1 MTEKHS
7 LITTAYLIRR
17 NNFLSL
23 QMEKQTSIYT
33 TQFWLLCFSNF
44 LFSASFQM
52 MIPELPDYL
61 KEMGGKEYIGYIIA
75 LFTLTAGFARPF
87 SGKLTDTI
95 GRVPIMALGS
105 IVCFVCS
112 GVYPFVHTVFGFLL
126 LRFLHGFST
135 GTKPTATSAFVA
147 DTTPEDRRGE
157 AQGML
162 GIFTATGMSIGP
174 MIGSYLVLWTSMNF
188 MFFTSSAFALFSILI
203 LLNMKETLPEDQK
216 QPFSFK
222 LLKIGWAD
230 VFEPRVFPAFLV
242 MLLVSFSSGVVLT
255 LISDQTKLLGMTNK
269 GIFFTIYTVASLVVR
284 LFFAKSSDKYGRI
297 PILMISSGILIV
309 SMMLCAFTTSIW
321 IFVLAAILFGF
332 SWGFNTPTLMAWTVD
347 LSHENFRGRAIA
359 TTYIALEAGIGIG
372 ALVAGYLYKGIIENI
387 AISYYLSALCALIS
401 LVYLWKK
408 LVENKNENLNLSEN

>member
-1 MTEKHS
+1 
-7 LITTAYLIRR
+7 
-17 NNFLSL
+17 
-23 QMEKQTSIYT
+23 MEKQTSIYT
-33 TQFWLLCFSNF
+33 SQFWLLCFSNF

-61 KEMGGKEYIGYIIA
+61 SDMGGKEYIGYIIA

-112 GVYPFVHTVFGFLL
+112 GIYPFVHTVFGFLL

-147 DTTPEDRRGE
+147 DITPEDRRGE
-157 AQGML
+157 AQGVL

-174 MIGSYLVLWTSMNF
+174 SIGSYLANNFTMNM
-188 MFFTSSAFALFSILI
+188 MFFTSSAFALMSISI
-203 LLNMKETLPEDQK
+203 LLNMKETLPKTQK

-222 LLKIGWAD
+222 LFKIGWVD

-242 MLLVSFSSGVVLT
+242 MLLISFSSGVILT
-255 LISDQTKLLGMTNK
+255 SIADQTKLLGISNK
-269 GIFFTIYTVASLVVR
+269 GIFFTIYTISSLVIR
-284 LFFAKSSDKYGRI
+284 LFFNKTSDRIGRI
-297 PILMISSGILIV
+297 PVLMISSGILLI
-309 SMMLCAFTTSIW
+309 SMILCASTTSIW
-321 IFVLAAILFGF
+321 VFVLAAILFGF

-347 LSHENFRGRAIA
+347 LSHENYRGRAIA

-372 ALVAGYLYKGIIENI
+372 ALVAGHFYKGIVENI
-387 AISYYLSALCALIS
+387 AISYYLSAFFALVS
-401 LVYLWKK
+401 LVYLWRKRSEVS
-408 LVENKNENLNLSEN
+408 LILLNNEGAK

>member
-1 MTEKHS
+1 
-7 LITTAYLIRR
+7 
-17 NNFLSL
+17 
-23 QMEKQTSIYT
+23 MEKQTSIYT
-33 TQFWLLCFSNF
+33 SQFWLLCVSNF

-61 KEMGGKEYIGYIIA
+61 SGLGGKEYIGYIIA

-112 GVYPFVHTVFGFLL
+112 GIYPFVHTVFGFLL

-147 DTTPEDRRGE
+147 DITPEDRRGE
-157 AQGML
+157 AQGVL

-174 MIGSYLVLWTSMNF
+174 SIGSYLANNFTMNI
-188 MFFTSSAFALFSILI
+188 MFFTSSAFALMSILI
-203 LLNMKETLPEDQK
+203 LLNMKETLPKTQK

-222 LLKIGWAD
+222 LFKIGWVD
-230 VFEPRVFPAFLV
+230 VFEPRVLPAFLV
-242 MLLVSFSSGVVLT
+242 MLLVSFSSGVILT
-255 LISDQTKLLGMTNK
+255 LIADQTKLLGISNK
-269 GIFFTIYTVASLVVR
+269 GIFFTIYTIASLIIR
-284 LFFAKSSDKYGRI
+284 LFFNKTSDRIGRI
-297 PILMISSGILIV
+297 PVLMISSGILLI
-309 SMMLCAFTTSIW
+309 SMILCASTSSIW

-347 LSHENFRGRAIA
+347 LSHENYRGRAIA

-372 ALVAGYLYKGIIENI
+372 ALVAGYFYKGIIENI
-387 AISYYLSALCALIS
+387 AISYYLSAFLALIS
-401 LVYLWKK
+401 LLYLWKK
-408 LVENKNENLNLSEN
+408 LSESRTELIESQNQNELI

>member
-1 MTEKHS
+1 
-7 LITTAYLIRR
+7 
-17 NNFLSL
+17 
-23 QMEKQTSIYT
+23 MEKQTSIYT
-33 TQFWLLCFSNF
+33 SQFWLLCVSNF

-61 KEMGGKEYIGYIIA
+61 SDMGGKEYIGYIIA

-147 DTTPEDRRGE
+147 DITPEDHRGE
-157 AQGML
+157 AQGVL

-174 MIGSYLVLWTSMNF
+174 SIGSYLANNFTMNM
-188 MFFTSSAFALFSILI
+188 MFFTSSAFALMSILI
-203 LLNMKETLPEDQK
+203 LLNMKETLPKAQK

-222 LLKIGWAD
+222 LFRIGWVD

-242 MLLVSFSSGVVLT
+242 MLLVSFSSGVILT
-255 LISDQTKLLGMTNK
+255 LIADQTKLLGITNK
-269 GIFFTIYTVASLVVR
+269 GIFFTIYTIASLVIR
-284 LFFAKSSDKYGRI
+284 LFFNKTSDRIGRI
-297 PILMISSGILIV
+297 PVLMISSGILLI
-309 SMMLCAFTTSIW
+309 SMILCASTSSI
-321 IFVLAAILFGF
+321 
-332 SWGFNTPTLMAWTVD
+332 
-347 LSHENFRGRAIA
+347 
-359 TTYIALEAGIGIG
+359 
-372 ALVAGYLYKGIIENI
+372 
-387 AISYYLSALCALIS
+387 
-401 LVYLWKK
+401 
-408 LVENKNENLNLSEN
+408 

>member
-1 MTEKHS
+1 
-7 LITTAYLIRR
+7 
-17 NNFLSL
+17 
-23 QMEKQTSIYT
+23 
-33 TQFWLLCFSNF
+33 
-44 LFSASFQM
+44 
-52 MIPELPDYL
+52 
-61 KEMGGKEYIGYIIA
+61 
-75 LFTLTAGFARPF
+75 
-87 SGKLTDTI
+87 
-95 GRVPIMALGS
+95 
-105 IVCFVCS
+105 
-112 GVYPFVHTVFGFLL
+112 
-126 LRFLHGFST
+126 
-135 GTKPTATSAFVA
+135 
-147 DTTPEDRRGE
+147 
-157 AQGML
+157 
-162 GIFTATGMSIGP
+162 MSIGP

>member
-1 MTEKHS
+1 MQKKE
-7 LITTAYLIRR
+7 
-17 NNFLSL
+17 
-23 QMEKQTSIYT
+23 SIYT
-33 TQFWLLCFSNF
+33 PQFWLLCISNF

-61 KEMGGKEYIGYIIA
+61 SEMGGKEYIGYIIA

-105 IVCFVCS
+105 IVCFICS

-174 MIGSYLVLWTSMNF
+174 MIGSYLVLWTSIDF

-203 LLNMKETLPEDQK
+203 LLNIKETLPKEQK

-222 LLKIGWAD
+222 LLKIGWED

-242 MLLVSFSSGVVLT
+242 MILVSFSSGVVLT

-347 LSHENFRGRAIA
+347 LSHENYRGRAIA
-359 TTYIALEAGIGIG
+359 TTYIALESGIGIG
-372 ALVAGYLYKGIIENI
+372 ALVAGYFYKGIVENI
-387 AISYYLSALCALIS
+387 AISYYLSAFCALVS
-401 LVYLWKK
+401 LVYLWIK
-408 LVENKNENLNLSEN
+408 LSEHRKILV

>member
-1 MTEKHS
+1 
-7 LITTAYLIRR
+7 
-17 NNFLSL
+17 
-23 QMEKQTSIYT
+23 MEKQASIYT
-33 TQFWLLCFSNF
+33 TQFWLLCVSNF

-61 KEMGGKEYIGYIIA
+61 SDMGGKEYIGYIIA

-95 GRVPIMALGS
+95 GRVPIMAFGS
-105 IVCFVCS
+105 IVCFICS

-147 DTTPEDRRGE
+147 DTTPENRRGE

-174 MIGSYLVLWTSMNF
+174 SVGSYLVNNFSMNF
-188 MFFTSSAFALFSILI
+188 MFFTSSSFALLSILI
-203 LLNMKETLPEDQK
+203 LLNMRETLPKAQK

-230 VFEPRVFPAFLV
+230 VFEPRVFPAFLI

-255 LISDQTKLLGMTNK
+255 LIADQTKLLGMTNK

-284 LFFAKSSDKYGRI
+284 LFFNKTSDRIGRI
-297 PILMISSGILIV
+297 PVLMISSAILLI
-309 SMMLCAFTTSIW
+309 SMILCASTTSLW
-321 IFVLAAILFGF
+321 VFVLAAILFGF
-332 SWGFNTPTLMAWTVD
+332 SWGFNTPTLLAWTVD
-347 LSHENFRGRAIA
+347 LSHENYRGRAIA

-372 ALVAGYLYKGIIENI
+372 ALVAGYFYKGIVENI
-387 AISYYLSALCALIS
+387 AISYYISALFALIS
-401 LVYLWKK
+401 LIYLWKK
-408 LVENKNENLNLSEN
+408 LGESRIEVVVESQSQDELM